1 MSYRTITINQIE
13 VIGTIWMPASTCAMT
28 YKLTAHD
35 IENIGELTRENVQ
48 KWLDTH
54 SGDFQSIEDFHADIG
69 DFDSPWEH
77 EESECTFNDCMFPS
91 EE

>member
-54 SGDFQSIEDFHADIG
+54 SGDFQSIADFHADIG

-77 EESECTFNDCMFPS
+77 EESELTFNDCMFPS

>member
-1 MSYRTITINQIE
+1 MSYRTITINEIH
-13 VIGTIWMPASTCAMT
+13 VIGTLWMGGTAAMT
-28 YKLTAHD
+28 YKLTAYD
-35 IENIGELTRENVQ
+35 LENIGELTRENVQ

-54 SGDFQSIEDFHADIG
+54 SGDFQSLSDFHADIG

-77 EESECTFNDCMFPS
+77 AESECTFNDCMFPS